1 MSTNQ
6 SKAHFLQNK
15 IASTGT
21 ENLSDNEIT
30 QLTQLLSTISLSRK
44 DDGSSIREPKVNDPK
59 IFNGS
64 NNDGDGYNRLENF
77 LTQLNMVFKLQPSR
91 FPNDETKVIYAAS
104 FMDRIAFEWVQPYI
118 NAVGTAYE
126 DPIATNFSQFTAAI
140 RRMFGDVTLVS
151 DAENKVMKMK
161 QGNRTAS
168 EYTTEFKRYAG
179 LTNFNEE
186 ALLWA
191 YKNNINAQIQDELI
205 IRSDAPNTLVEY
217 QDLVI
222 KLDMLFWE
230 RNNKHYKSNSN
241 NNRHNMHKFNNNRR
255 VQLPT
260 TRTNIHHQVQQV
272 HENDDNVSPMEIDNI
287 NRKNHKKKYTALS
300 KTEKQRRKD
309 LDLCAYCGSP
319 DHQVDRCDVLPST
332 SNSVNAAYLSKGK
345 RPKKGNTQIFTFQD
359 FLNTQSQ

>member
-6 SKAHFLQNK
+6 SKAHSLQNK

-30 QLTQLLSTISLSRK
+30 QLTQLLSTISLSKK
-44 DDGSSIREPKVNDPK
+44 DDGSSNREPKVNDPK

-64 NNDGDGYNRLENF
+64 NSDGDGYNRLENF

-91 FPNDETKVIYAAS
+91 FPDEETKVIYAAS
-104 FMDRIAFEWVQPYI
+104 FMDKIAFEWIQPYI
-118 NAVGTAYE
+118 NAVGTAQE

-140 RRMFGDVTLVS
+140 RRMFGDVTLIS

-161 QGNRTAS
+161 QGNRSAS

-179 LTNFNEE
+179 LTNFNED
-186 ALLWA
+186 ALFWA
-191 YKNNINAQIQDELI
+191 YKNNINAQIQDELV
-205 IRSDAPNTLVEY
+205 IRSDTPNTLIEY

-222 KLDMLFWE
+222 KLDMLFRE
-230 RNNKHYKSNSN
+230 RNNKHYRSN
-241 NNRHNMHKFNNNRR
+241 NNNNRRNVQKFNNNHQ
-255 VQLPT
+255 VHLPT
-260 TRTNIHHQVQQV
+260 RANVQHQTQHVQ
-272 HENDDNVSPMEIDNI
+272 ENDGDVSPMEIDNVSH
-287 NRKNHKKKYTALS
+287 KNHKKKYITLS

-319 DHQVDRCDVLPST
+319 DHQVNGCDVLPPT
-332 SNSVNAAYLSKGK
+332 SKSINAAYYLQENP
-345 RPKKGNTQIFTFQD
+345 PKKGNTQIFTFQD